1 MTALRLIRDEGFGG
15 RGNVAMT
22 AAMVELR
29 DAGRIPDTLR
39 LYRYP
44 RCVLLGRN
52 QSAVDAVD
60 LTVCNSRNIETVRR
74 ITGGGAIYMD
84 EGVVTFD
91 LLTTAKKGVNAANL
105 SARVCTSI
113 AQELA
118 GFGISADF
126 RPENDVVAGGKKVF
140 GASGF
145 ASGAMLLYQGSLM
158 VSPDLAA
165 MGDTLGIPDMTDRV
179 TTVAG
184 LAKQAV
190 TIEEV
195 KDLLGRAIGD
205 ALGRPLE
212 NGVLSPDEIE
222 LQNKF
227 VMSEFAFGSMAFPEL
242 AAA

>member
-1 MTALRLIRDEGFGG
+1 MTALRLIRDAGFGG

-22 AAMVELR
+22 AAMVELH
-29 DAGRIPDTLR
+29 GVGKVHDTLR

-44 RCVLLGRN
+44 ECVLIGRN
-52 QSAVDAVD
+52 QNAAE
-60 LTVCNSRNIETVRR
+60 LALCNSRDIEIVRR

-84 EGVVTFD
+84 AGVVTFD
-91 LLTTAKKGVNAANL
+91 LLTTANAGVNTATL
-105 SARVCTSI
+105 SAQVCGSI
-113 AQELA
+113 ARELA
-118 GFGISADF
+118 GYGVSARF
-126 RPENDVVAGGKKVF
+126 RPDNDVVAGEKKLF

-145 ASGAMLLYQGSLM
+145 ADGKTLLYQGSLM

-165 MGDTLGIPDMTDRV
+165 MGDTLGIPDLVDRV

-190 TIEEV
+190 TIEEM
-195 KDLLGRAIGD
+195 KNLLAQAIGN

-212 NGVLSPDEIE
+212 YGVLSRDEIE

-227 VMSEFAFGSMAFPEL
+227 LTSEFSMGSLAFPEL

>member
-1 MTALRLIRDEGFGG
+1 MTALRRIRDEGFGG

-22 AAMVELR
+22 AAMLELR

-44 RCVLLGRN
+44 ACVLLGRN

-91 LLTTAKKGVNAANL
+91 LLTSARKGVNAANL

-126 RPENDVVAGGKKVF
+126 RPDNDVVAGGKKVF

-145 ASGAMLLYQGSLM
+145 ASGSTLLYQGSLM
-158 VSPDLAA
+158 VSPELAA
-165 MGDTLGIPDMTDRV
+165 MADTLRIPDMTDRV

-190 TIEEV
+190 TIDEV

-205 ALGRPLE
+205 ALGLPLE

-227 VMSEFAFGSMAFPEL
+227 LLSESAFGSMAFPEL